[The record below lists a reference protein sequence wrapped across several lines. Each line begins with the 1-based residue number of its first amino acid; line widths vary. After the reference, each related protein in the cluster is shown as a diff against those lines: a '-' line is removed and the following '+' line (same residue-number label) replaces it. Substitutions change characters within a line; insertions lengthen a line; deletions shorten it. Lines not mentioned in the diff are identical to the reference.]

1 MSKIHAMIPF
11 TKFDL
16 SKFDTNE
23 LLDKIDIS
31 KINKELYYKTI
42 YNDYKF
48 RDLFDLNKIDKDG
61 LIKIIEDESLKNF
74 INSLSNMQE
83 IKNFVNIYELIDE
96 NNIHLTLNKKML
108 NIIYG
113 VTGGDC

>member
-31 KINKELYYKTI
+31 VKINKELYYKTI

-96 NNIHLTLNKKML
+96 NEYTLNIK
-108 NIIYG
+108 
-113 VTGGDC
+113 